1 MDTKEK
7 ILHSALELFARD
19 GFEAV
24 SVSMIADELGI
35 SKGAL
40 YKHYINK
47 RAIFDSI
54 VRRMDQQN
62 YENARRF
69 DLPGDLL
76 EGMPERFKNTGLE
89 RLCAYAMAQFVF
101 WTEDEFASRFR
112 KLVSLERYRNG
123 EMNALYQRYFGSG
136 ALEYAE
142 KFFEALAGGR
152 RGEPD
157 PRTMALEFYAP
168 VFALIDLFDGGGD
181 PADPGGAPEGAHGV
195 LRCRTGKAQRGAGAS
210 GAHGACLDGEPLF
223 QEQQIRPG
231 RLHVHDDG
239 AQPPQAGGGI
249 AGGQPHKGR
258 TVRFA
263 TWAAAGA

>member
-101 WTEDEFASRFR
+101 WTEDEFA
-112 KLVSLERYRNG
+112 
-123 EMNALYQRYFGSG
+123 
-136 ALEYAE
+136 
-142 KFFEALAGGR
+142 
-152 RGEPD
+152 
-157 PRTMALEFYAP
+157 
-168 VFALIDLFDGGGD
+168 
-181 PADPGGAPEGAHGV
+181 
-195 LRCRTGKAQRGAGAS
+195 
-210 GAHGACLDGEPLF
+210 
-223 QEQQIRPG
+223 
-231 RLHVHDDG
+231 
-239 AQPPQAGGGI
+239 
-249 AGGQPHKGR
+249 
-258 TVRFA
+258 
-263 TWAAAGA
+263 